1 MNEGNQQDRVNVVHT
16 KERSIKERKCK
27 RMKNKTEQKE
37 GANNEGKKQNRKNV
51 RMQEGR
57 CGKKQEEDANER
69 KKRNM
74 IKDGANEPTNKKET
88 EQTRRCE
95 CTKETNKIQR
105 RWD

>member
-1 MNEGNQQDRVNVVHT
+1 
-16 KERSIKERKCK
+16 
-27 RMKNKTEQKE
+27 
-37 GANNEGKKQNRKNV
+37 
-51 RMQEGR
+51 MQEGR

-74 IKDGANEPTNKKET
+74 TEDGANEPTNKKET
-88 EQTRRCE
+88 KQKRRCE